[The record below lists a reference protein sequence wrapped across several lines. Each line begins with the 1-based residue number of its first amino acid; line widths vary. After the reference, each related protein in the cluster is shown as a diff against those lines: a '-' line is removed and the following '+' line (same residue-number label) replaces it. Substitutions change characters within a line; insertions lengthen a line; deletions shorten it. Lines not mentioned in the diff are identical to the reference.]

1 MSAYFWFCLSEVLLL
16 NSDDFLKFLAKSIV
30 DAAIDSDPGFLDAYK
45 QEREKVLH
53 KQESALKR
61 NQNQR

>member
-16 NSDDFLKFLAKSIV
+16 NSDDFLKFVAKSIV

-45 QEREKVLH
+45 QQREKVLY
-53 KQESALKR
+53 KQEGALKR